1 MTCAA
6 VIRGCFFELALLFVL
21 DFFVM
26 SSCGFGRW
34 KSFLGVRTLS
44 RNQQPAG
51 AYCREFIYC
60 ESRRRRRMGNRER
73 PVPRHEASIVVDVLQ
88 TEYVPDLVSQRP
100 FRGNRTDY
108 RGRLSR
114 RMGRTSRNG
123 TAHSGINSQAYEINR
138 DFIWLDVVS
147 MRE

>member
-1 MTCAA
+1 
-6 VIRGCFFELALLFVL
+6 
-21 DFFVM
+21 
-26 SSCGFGRW
+26 
-34 KSFLGVRTLS
+34 
-44 RNQQPAG
+44 
-51 AYCREFIYC
+51 
-60 ESRRRRRMGNRER
+60 MGNRER

-123 TAHSGINSQAYEINR
+123 TAHSGIDSQAYEINR
-138 DFIWLDVVS
+138 DFIWFDVVS